1 MGVDIVI
8 FSIICMVYA
17 VSRETSAEVLTVV
30 LASDEGDLEQCGCN
44 GGDEKEWICDML
56 KVNLTVQQ
64 MGCVQ

>member
-1 MGVDIVI
+1 
-8 FSIICMVYA
+8 MVYA